1 MMDTAPSVASWSWK
15 DTMEAAALARVR
27 ERKKVESYVRLEIE
41 LKPLI
46 LETKA
51 FQLPFNP
58 PRYSR
63 NKKGELKE
71 DKMTIRYLDVTAGN
85 LRFRVMR
92 NTDPAKV
99 GLRAREVARRC
110 GDQAADQFRKAAAEI
125 VPPLEREKSRPSPA
139 WNTPA
144 SGSCNRFLKGACQSE
159 MGSPIFEYRNAEQ
172 AEKDYAR
179 CATLA
184 EGFSAAE
191 RVRAALTPE

>member
-1 MMDTAPSVASWSWK
+1 
-15 DTMEAAALARVR
+15 MEAAALARVR

-71 DKMTIRYLDVTAGN
+71 DKRTIRYLDVTAGN

-99 GLRAREVARRC
+99 CLRAREVARRC
-110 GDQAADQFRKAAAEI
+110 GKDAADQFRKAAAEI
-125 VPPLEREKSRPSPA
+125 VPPLEREKSRPAPD
-139 WNTPA
+139 WHTPA
-144 SGSCNRFLKGACQSE
+144 TGVCNRFRKGACQTE
-159 MGSPIFEYRNAEQ
+159 LGSPIFEYRNAEQ
-172 AEKDYAR
+172 AAADYDR
-179 CATLA
+179 CATL
-184 EGFSAAE
+184 EDGFSAA
-191 RVRAALTPE
+191 AAVMASLTPRRRKSRKATTQK